1 MIKLKTEADIEIL
14 RAGGRRLGAILASLS
29 TKVAPGV
36 TTADLDDYA
45 QELIKKDGDTAA
57 FLNYRPSGARLAY
70 PAALCVS
77 INDEIVH
84 GIPSKRVIKD
94 GDLVGLDLG
103 LKHQGLITDAAIT
116 VPVGEISPE
125 ARRLMDGTKE
135 ALAVAIKVA
144 RVGKTV
150 GDIGAAAEAVA
161 KRYGLG
167 VVRDLAGHGVGYH
180 VHEEPSVPNFGR
192 PGEGPELRP
201 GLVIAIE
208 PMFTL
213 GQEETKLQSDGFT
226 FVTKDGSL
234 AAHFEHT
241 IVVTK
246 SGPEILTLAD

>member
-45 QELIKKDGDTAA
+45 QELIKKGGDTAA

-180 VHEEPSVPNFGR
+180 VHEDPSVPNFGR
-192 PGEGPELRP
+192 PGEGSELRP

-246 SGPEILTLAD
+246 SGPEILTLAS

>member
-14 RAGGRRLGAILASLS
+14 RAGGRRLGAILASLAK
-29 TKVAPGV
+29 KVAPGV

-45 QELIKKDGDTAA
+45 QELIKQGGDTAA
-57 FLNYRPSGARLAY
+57 FLNYRPHGARLAY

-94 GDLVGLDLG
+94 GDLVSLDLG

-116 VPVGEISPE
+116 VPAGEIGPE
-125 ARRLMDGTKE
+125 VRRLLDGTKE
-135 ALAVAIKVA
+135 ALAVAIKAA

-167 VVRDLAGHGVGYH
+167 VVRDLAGHGVGYQ
-180 VHEEPSVPNFGR
+180 VHEEPNVPNFGR
-192 PGEGPELRP
+192 SGDGPELRP

-213 GQEETKLQSDGFT
+213 GKEETKLQSDGFT

-246 SGPEILTLAD
+246 SGPEILTLAS